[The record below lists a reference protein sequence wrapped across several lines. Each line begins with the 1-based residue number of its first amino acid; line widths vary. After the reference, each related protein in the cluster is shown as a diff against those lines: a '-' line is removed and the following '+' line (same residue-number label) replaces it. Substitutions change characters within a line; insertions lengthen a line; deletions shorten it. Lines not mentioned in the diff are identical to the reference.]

1 MNKHTHVRTR
11 WWHTRLQ
18 NVKNTEQTDSQAL
31 CHVCRYSS
39 VNKKAPEEVGTSHSS
54 STFLLSLFPISDF
67 FLMSATW
74 KWGLSSWAKAWSQCS
89 WHTYIHTHIR
99 ITGRNLTTGKALSQ
113 NRQENS
119 GKPGYNLALMEPK
132 RFPPGRWALS
142 YWEKP
147 KDRQRKLHPGKCLC
161 STLSSLAFYSQMS
174 DYSSTLNLWER
185 GGWCREGDSFHH

>member
-1 MNKHTHVRTR
+1 MCAETAQ
-11 WWHTRLQ
+11 WI
-18 NVKNTEQTDSQAL
+18 
-31 CHVCRYSS
+31 
-39 VNKKAPEEVGTSHSS
+39 KKRPRKWELLTQVPR
-54 STFLLSLFPISDF
+54 LLSLFPISDF